1 MKTHN
6 DLLAEKFAEL
16 ADELLRLEDNFR
28 DNQYIKNRLSAA
40 RDNLDNAQ
48 YAIRLL
54 DFNMVVSTGQIKP
67 TAKD

>member
-1 MKTHN
+1 MKTQN

-28 DNQYIKNRLSAA
+28 DNQYIKERLSAA

-48 YAIRLL
+48 YTIRLL
-54 DFNMVVSTGQIKP
+54 DLNTFASTGQMKE

>member
-1 MKTHN
+1 MKTQN

-28 DNQYIKNRLSAA
+28 DNQYIKERLSAA

-48 YAIRLL
+48 HAIRLL
-54 DFNMVVSTGQIKP
+54 DLNTFASTGQMKE
-67 TAKD
+67 TAKG